1 MKKTKQAIEITTFK
15 LRNCTFSEFIEA
27 NKADMDGWLKK
38 QKGFRSR
45 HIAEEPDGTV
55 IDMLFWDT
63 AEHGTDAMHRIIS
76 ETSHSKVHTMID
88 QGTVSWHIAEVGHF
102 INL

>member
-1 MKKTKQAIEITTFK
+1 MRKTKQAIEITTFK
-15 LRNCTFSEFIEA
+15 LQGCTFAEFIA
-27 NKADMDGWLKK
+27 VNKADIDNWLKK
-38 QKGFRSR
+38 QKGFQSR

-55 IDMLFWDT
+55 IDMLIWDS
-63 AEHGTDAMHRIIS
+63 AEYGTDAMHRIIS

-88 QGTVSWHIAEVGHF
+88 QGTVSWRIAEIGHS